1 MNPSRSSS
9 AEPPPTATPA
19 APRPAAGPGGPERR
33 VLLEARQ
40 LHKSF
45 GHVRALRGADFTVLE
60 GEIVALV
67 GDNGAGK
74 STLVK
79 TLSGVHEPDSGEI
92 LLHAEPT
99 RFDSVLAARS
109 AGIETVYQDLALAP
123 DVSSVANFFM
133 GRELLRPGI
142 LGRLGFLDGDRM
154 TERTGEE
161 FARLGVAIQNVHA
174 PVANLSGGQR
184 QGIAVCRAAA
194 WAKKVLFLDEP
205 TAALGV
211 VQTARVLE
219 LVRRVRDSGTSVVL
233 ISHDMPQ
240 VLELADRIE
249 VLRLG
254 RRVATLRA
262 ADTTVEELVGA
273 MAGGA
278 AVPEERA

>member
-1 MNPSRSSS
+1 MTSSHAPSTGS
-9 AEPPPTATPA
+9 PPIPATTATGD
-19 APRPAAGPGGPERR
+19 REDRSAGRR

-40 LHKSF
+40 LQKSF
-45 GHVRALRGADFTVLE
+45 GHVRALRSADFTVYE
-60 GEIVALV
+60 GEIVALI

-79 TLSGVHEPDSGEI
+79 VLSGVHQPDAGEI
-92 LLHAEPT
+92 LLHGRPE
-99 RFDSVLAARS
+99 RFDSVLAARA

-133 GRELLRPGI
+133 GRELVRPGL
-142 LGRLGFLDGDRM
+142 LGRLGFLDGERM
-154 TERTGEE
+154 AARTGEE
-161 FARLGVAIQNVHA
+161 FDRLGVRIQNIHA

-211 VQTARVLE
+211 VQTARVLD

-240 VLELADRIE
+240 VLEVADRVE

-254 RRVATLRA
+254 RRAATFQADRA
-262 ADTTVEELVGA
+262 GVEDLVGA
-273 MAGGA
+273 MAGASA
-278 AVPEERA
+278 AEVQR

>member
-1 MNPSRSSS
+1 M
-9 AEPPPTATPA
+9 
-19 APRPAAGPGGPERR
+19 
-33 VLLEARQ
+33 
-40 LHKSF
+40 
-45 GHVRALRGADFTVLE
+45 
-60 GEIVALV
+60 
-67 GDNGAGK
+67 
-74 STLVK
+74 
-79 TLSGVHEPDSGEI
+79 
-92 LLHAEPT
+92 
-99 RFDSVLAARS
+99 
-109 AGIETVYQDLALAP
+109 
-123 DVSSVANFFM
+123 
-133 GRELLRPGI
+133 
-142 LGRLGFLDGDRM
+142 
-154 TERTGEE
+154 
-161 FARLGVAIQNVHA
+161 
-174 PVANLSGGQR
+174 
-184 QGIAVCRAAA
+184 
-194 WAKKVLFLDEP
+194 LFLDEP